1 MNAKNLPIF
10 THCSNLDSFFLG
22 IQQNLPYSLAP
33 KKQNESAWRW
43 AKKMDL
49 PAVLRDDG
57 VGLAEK
63 VAAVEAV
70 QTWTPEAVTNN
81 FEMLWDVLSVRCC
94 HVATRVACS
103 LRFKRVSV

>member
-1 MNAKNLPIF
+1 
-10 THCSNLDSFFLG
+10 
-22 IQQNLPYSLAP
+22 
-33 KKQNESAWRW
+33 
-43 AKKMDL
+43 MDL

-94 HVATRVACS
+94 HVATRVLPALFASSECRCS
-103 LRFKRVSV
+103 VLTRIFCGGRVAAATA